1 MEALANLGIDG
12 KLLLAQVVNFFIL
25 FFVLKKFAYRP
36 MLAMMDERSKKIEK
50 GLKDADRAEKRLK
63 EIEEKEKEVL
73 ASARDEAKKLLA
85 EASEAGKERD
95 AAKIVETEARVK
107 KLLADADMKL
117 ADDRARM
124 IEQAK
129 RELSETVV
137 LAVEKILKEKMNGE
151 QERELI
157 EKEGV

>member
-12 KLLLAQVVNFFIL
+12 RLLLAQVVNFFIL

-36 MLAMMDERSKKIEK
+36 MLAMMDERSTKIEK
-50 GLKDADRAEKRLK
+50 GLKDAERAEKRLK
-63 EIEEKEKEVL
+63 EIEEKEKEAL
-73 ASARDEAKKLLA
+73 ASARSDAKKLLA
-85 EASEAGKERD
+85 EAAEAGKERD
-95 AAKIVETEARVK
+95 AAKIAETEERVK

-137 LAVEKILKEKMNGE
+137 LAVEKILKEKMSSTRE
-151 QERELI
+151 KELI
-157 EKEGV
+157 EKEGE